1 MSLPCEATIRS
12 WERQC
17 WEKRGCQ
24 RQRVHLDVL
33 TDIANFAES
42 QDFQL
47 KNASYSPITGGEGN
61 IEFLFHLNNVNEGE
75 VIPHSIDFKLLI
87 NDAHETL
94 KSNATQK

>member
-1 MSLPCEATIRS
+1 MKPQFEAGKDRVGKKGVV
-12 WERQC
+12 RD
-17 WEKRGCQ
+17 KA
-24 RQRVHLDVL
+24 VHLDVL
-33 TDIANFAES
+33 NDIANFAES
-42 QDFQL
+42 QNFQL

-61 IEFLFHLNNVNEGE
+61 IEFLFHLISVNEGD